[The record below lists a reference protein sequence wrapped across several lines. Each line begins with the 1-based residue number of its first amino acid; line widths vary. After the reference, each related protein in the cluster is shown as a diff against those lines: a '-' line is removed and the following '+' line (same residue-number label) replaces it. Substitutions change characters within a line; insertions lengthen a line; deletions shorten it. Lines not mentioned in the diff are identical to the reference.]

1 MKTYII
7 NMKTSE
13 ARREYVLKEV
23 AWYACMDVELVEAV
37 DGRLF
42 SPAEKEERFDTGRFA
57 FRYGEYPFPG
67 EIGCALSHWECFRRL
82 AESSEETALILE
94 DDVVFTRPERVEK
107 TIEKCDKLL
116 KNKGAGVISLSFP
129 YRIGSFGKRLEYDY
143 YLYRVWKGFGMQAYL
158 IHRVTA
164 EKLLAVKP
172 SVRADDYLYM
182 NLLGIRM
189 YGVLPWMS
197 TGLSFKEISSEIQ
210 LSKENITYC
219 RNIPFRY
226 KIRNLFLKAADG
238 AIYVWH
244 VFFRIIMYVRQ
255 SK

>member
-7 NMKTSE
+7 NLKTSE
-13 ARREYVLKEV
+13 SRREYILKEV
-23 AWYACMDVELVEAV
+23 KWFLCMDAELVEAV
-37 DGRLF
+37 DGRLL
-42 SPAEKEERFDTGRFA
+42 SPAEKEERFDTDRFA

-67 EIGCALSHWECFRRL
+67 EIGCALSHWECFRKL
-82 AESSEETALILE
+82 VESAEEVALVLE
-94 DDVVFTRPERVEK
+94 DDVVFTRRERVEE
-107 TIEKCDKLL
+107 TIKMCANILKEKE
-116 KNKGAGVISLSFP
+116 NGIISLSFP
-129 YRIGSFGKRLEYDY
+129 YRIGSFGKRLVYDY
-143 YLYRVWKGFGMQAYL
+143 FLYRVWKGFGMQAYL
-158 IHRVTA
+158 IHRATA
-164 EKLLAVKP
+164 EKLLCVKP

-182 NLLGIRM
+182 NLIGIKM

-238 AIYVWH
+238 GIYVLH

-255 SK
+255 SI

>member
-7 NMKTSE
+7 NLKTSE
-13 ARREYVLKEV
+13 SRREYILKEV
-23 AWYACMDVELVEAV
+23 EWYISMRVELVEAV
-37 DGRLF
+37 DGRLL

-82 AESSEETALILE
+82 AESAEEVALVLE
-94 DDVVFTRPERVEK
+94 DDVVFTRRERVEE
-107 TIEKCDKLL
+107 TIKMCAKILKEKG
-116 KNKGAGVISLSFP
+116 NGIISLSFP
-129 YRIGSFGKRLEYDY
+129 YRIGSFGKRLAYDY
-143 YLYRVWKGFGMQAYL
+143 SLYRVWKGFGMQAYL

-164 EKLLAVKP
+164 EKLLDVKP

-182 NLLGIRM
+182 NLIGIRM

-226 KIRNLFLKAADG
+226 KIRNLLLKAGEG
-238 AIYVWH
+238 AIYVLH
-244 VFFRIIMYVRQ
+244 VFFRIIMYIRE